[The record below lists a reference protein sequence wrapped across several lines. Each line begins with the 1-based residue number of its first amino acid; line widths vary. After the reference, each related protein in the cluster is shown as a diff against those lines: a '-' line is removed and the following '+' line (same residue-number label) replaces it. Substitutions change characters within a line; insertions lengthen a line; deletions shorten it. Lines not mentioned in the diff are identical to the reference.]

1 MTDEELKKR
10 LRSAQVVP
18 PTREA
23 TEDMMFRVRS
33 SLRHRSA
40 AASAGDVAKASR
52 QVVFWRWV
60 AGGMAILAMAML
72 VLRREGPAPVLTD
85 RHIGEMRRYLG
96 ELQTLFPNR
105 LDAVIFETDGPRLVL
120 SESPG
125 PSGGGALVLRLC
137 AEGRCREVVTF
148 SGRRIE
154 IDGRKFEVLS
164 QIGGGIIVMGDKGVW
179 TSENPGQDGGLPFR
193 IQARQLL

>member
-10 LRSAQVVP
+10 LRSAQVLP
-18 PTREA
+18 PTSQA
-23 TEDMMFRVRS
+23 TDDMVFRVRS
-33 SLRHRSA
+33 AITRRSA
-40 AASAGDVAKASR
+40 ADPQGDVARASG

-60 AGGMAILAMAML
+60 AGGIAIVTMALL

-85 RHIGEMRRYLG
+85 RHLGEMRRYLG

-105 LDAVIFETDGPRLVL
+105 LDAVIFETGGPRLVL
-120 SESPG
+120 SESPA

-164 QIGGGIIVMGDKGVW
+164 RIGGGVIVMGDKGVW